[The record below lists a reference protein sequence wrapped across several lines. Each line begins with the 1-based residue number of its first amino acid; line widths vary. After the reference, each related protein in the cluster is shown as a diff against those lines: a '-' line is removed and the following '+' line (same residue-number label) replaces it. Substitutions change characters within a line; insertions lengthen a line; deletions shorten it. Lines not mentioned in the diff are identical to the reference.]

1 MKTMYEINWHYK
13 DSEQTQ
19 FSHYTVTPITILRE
33 GILPGCTA
41 VSITAKDTN
50 GRTFQGSPR
59 DYFETEAQAWAH
71 AKQDL
76 IDTIQHN
83 VFFDQIS
90 HELLHLVRRGLL
102 RQQDGRHLEVD
113 LTSHQEDQP

>member
-13 DSEQTQ
+13 DNEQTQ
-19 FSHYTVTPITILRE
+19 FSHCTVTPITIIRE

-59 DYFETEAQAWAH
+59 DYFETEAAAWA
-71 AKQDL
+71 AVKQDL
-76 IDTIQHN
+76 LDTIESNDKTVIALKEETHRL
-83 VFFDQIS
+83 FSFLIALPD
-90 HELLHLVRRGLL
+90 
-102 RQQDGRHLEVD
+102 LEAK
-113 LTSHQEDQP
+113 P

>member
-19 FSHYTVTPITILRE
+19 FSHCTVTPISIVRE

-50 GRTFQGSPR
+50 GRTFQGAPR
-59 DYFETEAQAWAH
+59 DYFETEAAAWDRVRKGLA
-71 AKQDL
+71 ATADDNEAYIADL
-76 IDTIQHN
+76 KA
-83 VFFDQIS
+83 
-90 HELLHLVRRGLL
+90 
-102 RQQDGRHLEVD
+102 EVLAIRAFLATLPD
-113 LTSHQEDQP
+113 PEDKP